1 MKWSGRKEPVQACQ
15 TEFQDPC
22 DSPGTRKNLKR
33 IMAVTRPPS
42 WSCCCSQKKG
52 TLKGALKRGVCC
64 VCRCARGSSRRECC
78 RSQSDIAD
86 VTRSARRLLVRRPSS
101 SLSMN
106 HVPKRLVST
115 AARRASVSSSTS
127 TFPPKESFTVS
138 KDALV
143 KEEFNPET
151 WAALQPPPSTAL
163 SAFAHRIGL
172 ASILT
177 STDLIQQVCTHSSFL
192 TLYRHH
198 HPTNPVSKSN
208 AQLSLL
214 GNSLMGLFATE
225 YIHAKYPYLPTRVLK
240 AAVTAHVGTASCASV
255 AQEMGASQLLRW
267 HRIVCRLLFYK
278 IILFFILHIA

>member
-1 MKWSGRKEPVQACQ
+1 MLRKC
-15 TEFQDPC
+15 
-22 DSPGTRKNLKR
+22 
-33 IMAVTRPPS
+33 
-42 WSCCCSQKKG
+42 
-52 TLKGALKRGVCC
+52 
-64 VCRCARGSSRRECC
+64 
-78 RSQSDIAD
+78 
-86 VTRSARRLLVRRPSS
+86 ARRLLQLKHVLDIAEVTIQNSDCCSS
-101 SLSMN
+101 QLLSSMN

-115 AARRASVSSSTS
+115 AARLASVSPASTS
-127 TFPPKESFTVS
+127 VFPPKESFTVS

-177 STDLIQQVCTHSSFL
+177 STDIIQQACTHSSFL

-198 HPTNPVSKSN
+198 HPTNPVPKTN
-208 AQLSLL
+208 AQLSTL

-225 YIHAKYPYLPTRVLK
+225 YIHVKYPYLPTRVLK
-240 AAVTAHVGTASCASV
+240 AVVTAHVGTTSCASA

-267 HRIVCRLLFYK
+267 HRTVCCPLLYI
-278 IILFFILHIA
+278 IILIPHTS

>member
-1 MKWSGRKEPVQACQ
+1 
-15 TEFQDPC
+15 
-22 DSPGTRKNLKR
+22 
-33 IMAVTRPPS
+33 
-42 WSCCCSQKKG
+42 
-52 TLKGALKRGVCC
+52 
-64 VCRCARGSSRRECC
+64 
-78 RSQSDIAD
+78 
-86 VTRSARRLLVRRPSS
+86 
-101 SLSMN
+101 MN

-115 AARRASVSSSTS
+115 AARRVSVSSSTS

-177 STDLIQQVCTHSSFL
+177 STDLIQQVCTHSSFF
-192 TLYRHH
+192 TFNHHH

-267 HRIVCRLLFYK
+267 HRTVCRFLFYK
-278 IILFFILHIA
+278 INLISHTPHSLD

>member
-1 MKWSGRKEPVQACQ
+1 
-15 TEFQDPC
+15 
-22 DSPGTRKNLKR
+22 
-33 IMAVTRPPS
+33 
-42 WSCCCSQKKG
+42 
-52 TLKGALKRGVCC
+52 
-64 VCRCARGSSRRECC
+64 
-78 RSQSDIAD
+78 
-86 VTRSARRLLVRRPSS
+86 
-101 SLSMN
+101 MN
-106 HVPKRLVST
+106 HVPRRLVST
-115 AARRASVSSSTS
+115 AARLASVSPASTS

-192 TLYRHH
+192 TLYH
-198 HPTNPVSKSN
+198 HPINVPKTN
-208 AQLSLL
+208 AQLSTL

-240 AAVTAHVGTASCASV
+240 AAVTAHVGTTSCASA

-267 HRIVCRLLFYK
+267 HRTVCRFLLYF
-278 IILFFILHIA
+278 IIFISYTSRSLELKLHLAFFMMMLWHPYLGHSQVSFIKNVPSLQQGNSSMLIS

>member
-1 MKWSGRKEPVQACQ
+1 MSREVLV
-15 TEFQDPC
+15 D
-22 DSPGTRKNLKR
+22 
-33 IMAVTRPPS
+33 
-42 WSCCCSQKKG
+42 CSSD
-52 TLKGALKRGVCC
+52 VP
-64 VCRCARGSSRRECC
+64 ARF
-78 RSQSDIAD
+78 
-86 VTRSARRLLVRRPSS
+86 
-101 SLSMN
+101 LSMN

-127 TFPPKESFTVS
+127 VFPPKESFTVS

-177 STDLIQQVCTHSSFL
+177 STDLTQQVCTHSSFCH
-192 TLYRHH
+192 R

-225 YIHAKYPYLPTRVLK
+225 YIHAKYPYLPSRVLK
-240 AAVTAHVGTASCASV
+240 ATVTAHVGTASCASV

-267 HRIVCRLLFYK
+267 HRTVCRFLFYN
-278 IILFFILHIA
+278 ITLISHTPHSLD

>member
-1 MKWSGRKEPVQACQ
+1 MSREVLA
-15 TEFQDPC
+15 
-22 DSPGTRKNLKR
+22 
-33 IMAVTRPPS
+33 RPT
-42 WSCCCSQKKG
+42 SQ
-52 TLKGALKRGVCC
+52 
-64 VCRCARGSSRRECC
+64 
-78 RSQSDIAD
+78 
-86 VTRSARRLLVRRPSS
+86 LVF
-101 SLSMN
+101 SMN

-115 AARRASVSSSTS
+115 AARLASVPSNTS

-177 STDLIQQVCTHSSFL
+177 STDLIQQVCTHPSFL
-192 TLYRHH
+192 TLHRQH
-198 HPTNPVSKSN
+198 HPTNPLPKSN
-208 AQLSLL
+208 AQLSTL
-214 GNSLMGLFATE
+214 GDSLMGLFATE

-240 AAVTAHVGTASCASV
+240 AVVTAHVGTASCASV

-267 HRIVCRLLFYK
+267 HRTVCRFLFCK
-278 IILFFILHIA
+278 IILISHTPHSLE

>member
-1 MKWSGRKEPVQACQ
+1 MSREVLV
-15 TEFQDPC
+15 D
-22 DSPGTRKNLKR
+22 
-33 IMAVTRPPS
+33 
-42 WSCCCSQKKG
+42 CSSD
-52 TLKGALKRGVCC
+52 VP
-64 VCRCARGSSRRECC
+64 AR
-78 RSQSDIAD
+78 
-86 VTRSARRLLVRRPSS
+86 

-115 AARRASVSSSTS
+115 AARRASVSSSSS

-177 STDLIQQVCTHSSFL
+177 STDLIQQVCTHSSFF

-198 HPTNPVSKSN
+198 DPTNSVSKSN

-214 GNSLMGLFATE
+214 GNSLMGLFAAE

-267 HRIVCRLLFYK
+267 HRIVCCFLFYDT
-278 IILFFILHIA
+278 ILISHTPHSLN

>member
-1 MKWSGRKEPVQACQ
+1 M
-15 TEFQDPC
+15 
-22 DSPGTRKNLKR
+22 L
-33 IMAVTRPPS
+33 
-42 WSCCCSQKKG
+42 
-52 TLKGALKRGVCC
+52 
-64 VCRCARGSSRRECC
+64 
-78 RSQSDIAD
+78 SDIAD
-86 VTRSARRLLVRRPSS
+86 VTRSARQLLVRRPSS

-106 HVPKRLVST
+106 HVPKRFVST
-115 AARRASVSSSTS
+115 AARRASVSPSTS
-127 TFPPKESFTVS
+127 TFPPKESFAVS

-143 KEEFNPET
+143 KDDFNPET

-177 STDLIQQVCTHSSFL
+177 STDLIQQVCTHSSFS
-192 TLYRHH
+192 TLYRH
-198 HPTNPVSKSN
+198 HPTNPVPKSN

-267 HRIVCRLLFYK
+267 HRTVCRLLFYK
-278 IILFFILHIA
+278 SPLFLILHIV

>member
-1 MKWSGRKEPVQACQ
+1 M
-15 TEFQDPC
+15 
-22 DSPGTRKNLKR
+22 
-33 IMAVTRPPS
+33 
-42 WSCCCSQKKG
+42 
-52 TLKGALKRGVCC
+52 
-64 VCRCARGSSRRECC
+64 
-78 RSQSDIAD
+78 
-86 VTRSARRLLVRRPSS
+86 RRPSS

-106 HVPKRLVST
+106 HVPRRLVST
-115 AARRASVSSSTS
+115 AARRASVSSSTT
-127 TFPPKESFTVS
+127 TFPPKESFSVS

-172 ASILT
+172 ASIFT

-192 TLYRHH
+192 TLCRLHN
-198 HPTNPVSKSN
+198 PQNPVPESN

-240 AAVTAHVGTASCASV
+240 AAVTAHVGVASCASV
-255 AQEMGASQLLRW
+255 AQEMGAPQLLRW
-267 HRIVCRLLFYK
+267 HRIVCHLLSYK
-278 IILFFILHIA
+278 FFSFLILHSA

>member
-1 MKWSGRKEPVQACQ
+1 
-15 TEFQDPC
+15 
-22 DSPGTRKNLKR
+22 
-33 IMAVTRPPS
+33 
-42 WSCCCSQKKG
+42 
-52 TLKGALKRGVCC
+52 
-64 VCRCARGSSRRECC
+64 
-78 RSQSDIAD
+78 
-86 VTRSARRLLVRRPSS
+86 
-101 SLSMN
+101 MN

-115 AARRASVSSSTS
+115 AARRVSVSSSSS

-138 KDALV
+138 KDTLV

-177 STDLIQQVCTHSSFL
+177 STDLIQQVCTHSSFF
-192 TLYRHH
+192 TLYHHH
-198 HPTNPVSKSN
+198 HPTNPVLKSN

-267 HRIVCRLLFYK
+267 HRTVCYSLFYK
-278 IILFFILHIA
+278 FIVISHISHSLD

>member
-1 MKWSGRKEPVQACQ
+1 
-15 TEFQDPC
+15 
-22 DSPGTRKNLKR
+22 
-33 IMAVTRPPS
+33 
-42 WSCCCSQKKG
+42 
-52 TLKGALKRGVCC
+52 
-64 VCRCARGSSRRECC
+64 
-78 RSQSDIAD
+78 
-86 VTRSARRLLVRRPSS
+86 
-101 SLSMN
+101 MN

-115 AARRASVSSSTS
+115 AARRVSVSSSSS

-138 KDALV
+138 KDTLV

-177 STDLIQQVCTHSSFL
+177 STDLIQQVCTHSSFF
-192 TLYRHH
+192 TLYHHH
-198 HPTNPVSKSN
+198 HPTNPVLKSN

-225 YIHAKYPYLPTRVLK
+225 YIHAKYPYLPTRVFK

-267 HRIVCRLLFYK
+267 HRTVCRLLFYK
-278 IILFFILHIA
+278 SPLFLILHIV

>member
-1 MKWSGRKEPVQACQ
+1 MSREVLV
-15 TEFQDPC
+15 D
-22 DSPGTRKNLKR
+22 
-33 IMAVTRPPS
+33 
-42 WSCCCSQKKG
+42 CSSDV
-52 TLKGALKRGVCC
+52 A
-64 VCRCARGSSRRECC
+64 ARS
-78 RSQSDIAD
+78 I
-86 VTRSARRLLVRRPSS
+86 
-101 SLSMN
+101 SMN

-115 AARRASVSSSTS
+115 AARRASVSSSSS

-151 WAALQPPPSTAL
+151 WAAIQPPPSTAL

-177 STDLIQQVCTHSSFL
+177 STDLIQQVCTHSSFF
-192 TLYRHH
+192 TLNRHH
-198 HPTNPVSKSN
+198 DPINSVSKSN

-225 YIHAKYPYLPTRVLK
+225 FIHAKYPYLPTRVLK

-267 HRIVCRLLFYK
+267 HRTVSPFLFHDT
-278 IILFFILHIA
+278 ILISHTPHSLD